1 MGNFKLVLFHLTGS
15 QISVN
20 SEIVVISA
28 KLKEAIS
35 KRKDTVEEKII
46 DFYFNIVNEACD

>member
-1 MGNFKLVLFHLTGS
+1 VGNFKLVLFHLTGS